1 MSRPIIAILRGMRP
15 DEALEIGAALIEAGI
30 DRIEVP
36 LNSPDPLASISA
48 LAQEL
53 GDRALVGAGTV
64 IDPGEVTAVHGAGG
78 RLVVSPNFDPAV
90 ISRTKALR
98 MQSFPG
104 VFTATE
110 CFGAL
115 AAGADGL
122 KIFPAFKLGTDG
134 LKALRDVLPAEC
146 PVFAVGGIGA
156 GDIGT
161 WAEAGADGFGIGGA
175 LYRPGA
181 TPAEVA
187 EKARAFVDTYDR
199 TLGR

>member
-1 MSRPIIAILRGMRP
+1 M
-15 DEALEIGAALIEAGI
+15 
-30 DRIEVP
+30 
-36 LNSPDPLASISA
+36 
-48 LAQEL
+48 
-53 GDRALVGAGTV
+53 
-64 IDPGEVTAVHGAGG
+64 
-78 RLVVSPNFDPAV
+78 
-90 ISRTKALR
+90 
-98 MQSFPG
+98 
-104 VFTATE
+104 
-110 CFGAL
+110 
-115 AAGADGL
+115 